1 MLTQPLSPSAVSSV
15 KESIRDL
22 ARLQRTYDPSDEVLW
37 AYFNARVLQNEPI
50 GVEDFVS
57 QTYTAPEPYGH
68 LSGAS
73 ID

>member
-1 MLTQPLSPSAVSSV
+1 MLTQSLSPLADYPV

-22 ARLQRTYDPSDEVLW
+22 ARLQRTYDPSDEVFW
-37 AYFNARVLQNEPI
+37 TYFNARVLQNEPI

-57 QTYTAPEPYGH
+57 QTYTTPEPYGQ